1 MKNTIRAI
9 TIFTILISIIISF
22 TLAQSNTGSVAE
34 PDNLTGIIPPRP
46 VRRAGESTA
55 SYSER
60 VRSWQA
66 EIRRLT
72 AAQNQAATATE
83 SIPPRPSRRAGE
95 STASYNERIRSWR
108 AEVRRLTDNRFINE
122 EIVNM
127 YNELI
132 SLRQEAVAE
141 SRRLVEFGQGNMS
154 DVVELE
160 TKAAEAR
167 IQLAQFQG
175 KKEIVIEEL
184 QKLVKV
190 MTDLRNT
197 RKREVEIGQR
207 PQLDI
212 YEIDA
217 QLLETKI
224 RLATLKQ

>member
-1 MKNTIRAI
+1 M
-9 TIFTILISIIISF
+9 
-22 TLAQSNTGSVAE
+22 
-34 PDNLTGIIPPRP
+34 
-46 VRRAGESTA
+46 
-55 SYSER
+55 
-60 VRSWQA
+60 
-66 EIRRLT
+66 
-72 AAQNQAATATE
+72 
-83 SIPPRPSRRAGE
+83 
-95 STASYNERIRSWR
+95 
-108 AEVRRLTDNRFINE
+108 
-122 EIVNM
+122 
-127 YNELI
+127 
-132 SLRQEAVAE
+132 
-141 SRRLVEFGQGNMS
+141 EFGQGNMS

>member
-1 MKNTIRAI
+1 M
-9 TIFTILISIIISF
+9 IFTILISIIISF

-34 PDNLTGIIPPRP
+34 PANLTGIIPPRP

-83 SIPPRPSRRAGE
+83 SFPPRPSRRAGE